1 MLQISTFPLVLHP
14 KPLVRAIH
22 N

>member
-14 KPLVRAIH
+14 KPLIRAIH